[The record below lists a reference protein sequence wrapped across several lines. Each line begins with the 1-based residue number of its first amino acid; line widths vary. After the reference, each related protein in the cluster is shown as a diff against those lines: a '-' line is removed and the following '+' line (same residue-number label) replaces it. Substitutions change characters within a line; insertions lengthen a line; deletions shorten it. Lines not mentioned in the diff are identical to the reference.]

1 MTIRL
6 HSDLSGTISENSR
19 VAATTRRGG
28 TDRGGDDDVLE
39 RGFRVDFG
47 GDGGDGDDSHVRIME
62 LFSPRTEASIEA
74 WKKRV
79 DETVMTDDSARFG
92 KYMRQLD
99 ELSAAITQLHREG
112 RKRERRKGR

>member
-19 VAATTRRGG
+19 VAATTRRGE
-28 TDRGGDDDVLE
+28 TDRGDDDDVLE
-39 RGFRVDFG
+39 RGFRVDF
-47 GDGGDGDDSHVRIME
+47 GDDSHVRIME

-92 KYMRQLD
+92 KYRRQLD
-99 ELSAAITQLHREG
+99 ELSAAITQLHR
-112 RKRERRKGR
+112 R

>member
-19 VAATTRRGG
+19 VAATTRRG
-28 TDRGGDDDVLE
+28 E

-92 KYMRQLD
+92 KYRRQLD

-112 RKRERRKGR
+112 RRKERRKGR

>member
-19 VAATTRRGG
+19 VAATTRRGE
-28 TDRGGDDDVLE
+28 TDRGDDD
-39 RGFRVDFG
+39 
-47 GDGGDGDDSHVRIME
+47 DDSHVRIME

-92 KYMRQLD
+92 KYRRQLD
-99 ELSAAITQLHREG
+99 ELSAAISQLHR
-112 RKRERRKGR
+112 R